1 MKVKV
6 KLFKTLIRYCKIE
19 VPEGEFELELISNS
33 TASDLLEKLG
43 LSTDIVKVIV
53 VNNQKVS
60 PADKLKSGDNVR
72 LFPLIAG
79 G

>member
-6 KLFKTLIRYCKIE
+6 KLFKTLIRHCKIE
-19 VPEGEFELELISNS
+19 VPEDEFELELSSNS
-33 TASDLLEKLG
+33 TAGDLLEKLG
-43 LSTDIVKVIV
+43 LSTDLVKVIV
-53 VNNQKVS
+53 VNNQKATPS
-60 PADKLKSGDNVR
+60 DKLKSGDNVR